1 MKKLTLASFVLNLV
15 AVLLPIVSIVLYFI
29 KKDDLPTNYSTLIG
43 LVFIGVLTSI
53 VSVVFLK
60 KFENKLR
67 VLHIIPV
74 LLNYVGFSI
83 VFAEISG
90 TTSNS
95 NTVLGLLAIV
105 LYVVGLVFALT
116 KNAKWASIVV
126 ITISSLFITLCL
138 PIAFGNIVSTDVEML
153 ILALIGL
160 YYVITFVAQIVFFS
174 ANFLAN
180 SENKEVDSKIE

>member
-67 VLHIIPV
+67 QRR
-74 LLNYVGFSI
+74 
-83 VFAEISG
+83 
-90 TTSNS
+90 
-95 NTVLGLLAIV
+95 
-105 LYVVGLVFALT
+105 LYAR
-116 KNAKWASIVV
+116 K
-126 ITISSLFITLCL
+126 
-138 PIAFGNIVSTDVEML
+138 
-153 ILALIGL
+153 
-160 YYVITFVAQIVFFS
+160 
-174 ANFLAN
+174 
-180 SENKEVDSKIE
+180 